1 MSALMRGEQAML
13 PEEKRERI
21 RRSYHLEK
29 KSLRQIARE
38 EHCSRE
44 TVKKAVFDL
53 PPKSYQ
59 LTQPKPTFVF
69 GQPFQARVEALL
81 KQNEQLPRK
90 QRYSSR
96 KIFETLRA
104 EGYEGSES
112 RIRQY
117 IAQWK
122 RTHQTP
128 KLFLPLEFEP
138 GQDAQCDWGEATAVI
153 SGVRQTVQVFVMRL
167 CYSRKTFVM
176 TFPTQRQESFLFGHV
191 QAFNYFGGVPARIS
205 YDNLATAVKLAM
217 DKGKGRKRTENRTF
231 VTFRSHYLFESH
243 FCTPGAGWEK
253 GQVEHGVGFSRR
265 NYLVP
270 IPEAASFEALNQLLL
285 ERCVQD
291 DIRRVN
297 RQPMTIGEAWEQERP
312 FLYPLPPFDYDCCE
326 MVTVRLNPYSQ
337 ATFETNRYSVPVAK
351 ARREVTLKAYP
362 FFVDIFDE
370 KGNQLA
376 RHPRYYGKEQDIFDP
391 LHYLSLLEQRPDAF
405 DYAKPI
411 KEWRKDWPQS
421 YSRMLVNLQEKWPEG
436 RGVQEFVR
444 VLQLHKDFPA
454 DLIEQAIEQALSYGC
469 VHLDGVLHCLHQ
481 LTEPK
486 EPPKSLDLS
495 DRPDLQNIGNQPV
508 DVSRYEKLLK
518 YSW

>member
-1 MSALMRGEQAML
+1 MIIVEDYEA
-13 PEEKRERI
+13 I
-21 RRSYHLEK
+21 RRAYYLEK
-29 KSLRQIARE
+29 KSIRQIARE
-38 EHCSRE
+38 QHHSRR
-44 TVKKAVFDL
+44 TIRKAIQQAYPQPYLRTIPKPAPVFGSRFQERVDELLTTNGTL
-53 PPKSYQ
+53 PPKQHY
-59 LTQPKPTFVF
+59 T
-69 GQPFQARVEALL
+69 AH
-81 KQNEQLPRK
+81 
-90 QRYSSR
+90 
-96 KIFETLRA
+96 KIYETLVA
-104 EGYEGSES
+104 GGYQGSES
-112 RIRQY
+112 HLRRY
-117 IAQWK
+117 ITHWK
-122 RTHQTP
+122 HEHQP
-128 KLFLPLEFEP
+128 PDVFLPLEFEP
-138 GQDAQCDWGEATAVI
+138 GQDAQCDWGEAVAI
-153 SGVRQTVQVFVMRL
+153 IGGVRQTVQVFVLRL
-167 CYSRKTFVM
+167 CYSRRTFVM
-176 TFPTQRQESFLFGHV
+176 TFPTQRQESFFFGHV
-191 QAFNYFGGVPARIS
+191 QAFKHFGGVPARIS

-243 FCTPGAGWEK
+243 FCTPRAGWEK

-270 IPEAASFEALNQLLL
+270 IPEAASFEELNHLLL

-291 DIRRVN
+291 DKRRVN
-297 RQPMTIGEAWEQERP
+297 RQPMTIGETWEQEKSS
-312 FLYPLPPFDYDCCE
+312 LHPLPPFDYDCCQ

-337 ATFETNRYSVPVAK
+337 AMFETNRYSVPVAK

-362 FFVDIFDE
+362 LSVDIFDE

-376 RHPRYYGKEQDIFDP
+376 HHPRSYGKEQDIFDP

-421 YSRMLVNLQEKWPEG
+421 YSRMLVNLQEKWPQG

-495 DRPDLQNIGNQPV
+495 DRPDLQNIGNQAL
-508 DVSRYEKLLK
+508 DISRYERLLK

>member
-1 MSALMRGEQAML
+1 MSALLRGEQVML
-13 PEEKRERI
+13 PEEKRERM

-44 TVKKAVFDL
+44 TVKKTVFEF
-53 PPKSYQ
+53 PHKTYQ

-81 KQNEQLPRK
+81 TQNDQLPRK
-90 QRYSSR
+90 QHYSSR

-138 GQDAQCDWGEATAVI
+138 GQDAQCDWGEAIAVI
-153 SGVRQTVQVFVMRL
+153 ASVRQTVQVFVMRL

-191 QAFNYFGGVPARIS
+191 QAFHHFGGVPARIS
-205 YDNLATAVKLAM
+205 YDNLATAVKLAL
-217 DKGKGRKRTENRTF
+217 DKGKGRKRIENRTF
-231 VTFRSHYLFESH
+231 VAFRSHYLFESH

-265 NYLVP
+265 NFLVP
-270 IPEAASFEALNQLLL
+270 IPEADSFEALNKLLI
-285 ERCVQD
+285 ERCRQD
-291 DIRRVN
+291 DTRRVS
-297 RQPMTIGEAWEQERP
+297 RQSMTIGQAWEEEKP
-312 FLYPLPPFDYDCCE
+312 SLLPLPPFEYECCE
-326 MVTVRLNPYSQ
+326 TITVRLTPYSQ
-337 ATFETNRYSVPVAK
+337 ATYETNRYSVPVNR
-351 ARREVTLKAYP
+351 ARREVILKAYP
-362 FFVDIFDE
+362 FHVDISDKAE
-370 KGNQLA
+370 LIA
-376 RHPRYYGKEQDIFDP
+376 RHPRSYGKEQDIFDP
-391 LHYLSLLEQRPDAF
+391 LHYLPLLEQRPGAF
-405 DYAKPI
+405 EYAKPLRRW
-411 KEWRKDWPQS
+411 KKDWPES
-421 YSRMLVNLQEKWPEG
+421 YHTMLQVLRGKWPEA
-436 RGVQEFVR
+436 RGVQEFIR
-444 VLQLHKDFPA
+444 ILQLHKDYPA

-481 LTEPK
+481 LAEPQ
-486 EPPKSLDLS
+486 ETPKSLDLS
-495 DRPDLQNIGNQPV
+495 DRPNLQQIGNQPV
-508 DVSRYEKLLK
+508 DLSRYEKLLK